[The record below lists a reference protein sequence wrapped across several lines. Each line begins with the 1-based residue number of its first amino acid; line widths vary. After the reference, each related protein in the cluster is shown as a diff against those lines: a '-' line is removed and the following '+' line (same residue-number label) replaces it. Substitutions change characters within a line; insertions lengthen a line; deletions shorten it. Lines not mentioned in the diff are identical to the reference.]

1 MTPRGGGRVRIAI
14 VDDHPMVRR
23 GMISMLEDEADFELV
38 GEAATA
44 SEALDLLESDPPD
57 LAIVDISLP
66 GMNGIELI
74 KRLHGRWPEL
84 KILVTSMH
92 DERVFAE
99 RALRAG
105 AVGYIEKRQAIREL
119 VRAIRQVNDG
129 QVYLSED
136 MTERVLQRL
145 TGRAREKEKRLSI
158 AEKLTDREIEIFLL
172 IGEGITTQEI
182 AERLGISVKTVESHR
197 ENIKQKVGAENINEL
212 IRLAVEWR
220 VGQE

>member
-1 MTPRGGGRVRIAI
+1 MRIAI